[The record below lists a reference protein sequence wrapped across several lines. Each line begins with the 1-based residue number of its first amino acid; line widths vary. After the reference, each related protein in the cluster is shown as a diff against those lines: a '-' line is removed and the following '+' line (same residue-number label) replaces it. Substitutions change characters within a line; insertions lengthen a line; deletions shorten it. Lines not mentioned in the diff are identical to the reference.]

1 MTGDDLH
8 DWPDLVRALQGQA
21 LLLAHRRDR
30 GEYSDIAVVPIAT
43 ELASRQLVVTEPF
56 SAKVSDSHAA
66 AKMEERIV
74 RTDRNSACVHGIRG
88 KFASINADQSSRCR
102 HRNRDR
108 ILPILSFGLGGS
120 PWYFTKNSLHH
131 AGPDP

>member
-66 AKMEERIV
+66 AKMEERVV
-74 RTDRNSACVHGIRG
+74 RTDRNSAGVQV
-88 KFASINADQSSRCR
+88 AQLDQQLGWQVCR
-102 HRNRDR
+102 HALLNVFADGLRN
-108 ILPILSFGLGGS
+108 L
-120 PWYFTKNSLHH
+120 
-131 AGPDP
+131 DPQLLRP